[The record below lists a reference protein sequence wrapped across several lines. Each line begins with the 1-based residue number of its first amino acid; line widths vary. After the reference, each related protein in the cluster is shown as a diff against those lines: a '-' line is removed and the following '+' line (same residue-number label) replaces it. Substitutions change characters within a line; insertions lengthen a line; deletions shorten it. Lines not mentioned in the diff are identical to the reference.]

1 MDLLRGV
8 RAARAAGAVLVIT
21 SGVGYADSANLTP
34 KKAWMGDFG
43 LGMTPSGF
51 DVLSDG
57 RMVAIDGTDVNLY
70 AADGSL
76 EKKLTEFAS
85 GYGAWVRVDPDEQT
99 AWFGHTT
106 NGNTDDRIYS
116 VPLSADFSQTDEKVH
131 QATLPG
137 NYEAE
142 FASIAGQDTLL
153 VAGLNSSD
161 WMDPHAIWL
170 LDTSG
175 SNNHD
180 MLVELGG
187 WSVGFA
193 VDLGNNIV
201 STSALTNTM
210 YRFEEADWLT
220 AVGVGALTTADGSAL
235 ADLAAGNGDVAVDDA
250 GNIFFN
256 MNGAASELAIIE
268 AGKDYSGYGPQAY
281 DVIAEG
287 DGLYGNYFTNVDAEG
302 DLVDWLT
309 PGRGYT
315 ADFYYTDV
323 CYVPEPGTLGLMALA
338 LVSNVIRR
346 RGVWR

>member
-1 MDLLRGV
+1 MDLTRGV
-8 RAARAAGAVLVIT
+8 RAVCAAGVVLVIA
-21 SGVGYADSANLTP
+21 GGAGYADSANLTP

-57 RMVAIDGTDVNLY
+57 RMVAIDGTNVNLY
-70 AADGSL
+70 AADGSFA
-76 EKKLTEFAS
+76 KKLTEFAS
-85 GYGAWVRVDPDEQT
+85 GYGAWVRVDPDEQN
-99 AWFGHTT
+99 AWFGYTT
-106 NGNTDDRIYS
+106 SGNADDRIYS
-116 VPLSADFSQTDEKVH
+116 VPLSADFGQADEKVH

-137 NYEAE
+137 NYDAE
-142 FASIAGQDTLL
+142 FALIGGQDRLL
-153 VAGLNSSD
+153 VAGLNSTD

-170 LDTSG
+170 LNTSG

-210 YRFEEADWLT
+210 YRFDEADWLT
-220 AVGVGALTTADGSAL
+220 AVGVGALTTADGAVL
-235 ADLAAGNGDVAVDDA
+235 ADLAGGNSDIAVDDA

-256 MNGAASELAIIE
+256 MDGATAELAIIE
-268 AGKDYSGYGPQAY
+268 FGKDYSGYGPQAY
-281 DVIAEG
+281 DVIAQG
-287 DGLYGNYFTNVDAEG
+287 DGLFGNYFTNVDAEG
-302 DLVDWLT
+302 DLIDGLT

-315 ADFYYTDV
+315 ADFFYADV
-323 CYVPEPGTLGLMALA
+323 CYVPEPGMFALVAIALA
-338 LVSNVIRR
+338 GGLRR
-346 RGVWR
+346 RGGGR